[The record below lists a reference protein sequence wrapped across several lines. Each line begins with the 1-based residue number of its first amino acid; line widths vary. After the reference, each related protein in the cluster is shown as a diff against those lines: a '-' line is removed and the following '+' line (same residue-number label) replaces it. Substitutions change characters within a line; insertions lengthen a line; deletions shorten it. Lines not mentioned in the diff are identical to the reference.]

1 LWEQFAKIAQ
11 NWSVTE
17 MAKPAELQHAEAVGR
32 TMDLQIIT
40 DNRNRWDLE
49 EVQHYDW
56 LLAYCAN
63 EDLRIAHEEA
73 ALNQR
78 RAANEEMKRRISRLM
93 TGNRAEDQD
102 HQQQNPALRFIAT
115 TLERV
120 HLRGGKE
127 LEPITA

>member
-1 LWEQFAKIAQ
+1 
-11 NWSVTE
+11 
-17 MAKPAELQHAEAVGR
+17 MAKAAELEHAEAVGR

-40 DNRNRWDLE
+40 DNRTRWDLE
-49 EVQHYDW
+49 EIQHLDW
-56 LLAYCAN
+56 MLANCAQ

-78 RAANEEMKRRISRLM
+78 RAANEELKRRISRMM

-102 HQQQNPALRFIAT
+102 HQQQNPALRYIAT
-115 TLERV
+115 ALERV

-127 LEPITA
+127 LESIIA